1 MFQTISGYQNQVI
14 ITHFLNA
21 VPHDPVHT
29 AAVLNKVKLIL
40 LMGVDGIIELAFV
53 PLNNVEAVFVGDG
66 RNFPEYVGHNS
77 ISVSDTNIEIF

>member
-1 MFQTISGYQNQVI
+1 
-14 ITHFLNA
+14 
-21 VPHDPVHT
+21 VHT
-29 AAVLNKVKLIL
+29 AAVLNKIKLIL